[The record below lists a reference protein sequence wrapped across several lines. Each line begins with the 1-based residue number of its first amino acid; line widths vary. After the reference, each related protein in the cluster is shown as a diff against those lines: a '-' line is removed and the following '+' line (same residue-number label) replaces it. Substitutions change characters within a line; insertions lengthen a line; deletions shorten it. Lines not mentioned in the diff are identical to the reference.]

1 MAQNSSTGTRTL
13 FLVLGKILLG
23 PVKKTILYAP
33 GKNEEAYIMDAKV
46 IGNLGRYM
54 NHSCRPNV
62 FVQNVFIESHD
73 LRFVSSSELLV
84 IFSFCT
90 SRFPTIAFFTFK
102 FVPAGSELCWNYNYE
117 VKLFCSK
124 IPS

>member
-1 MAQNSSTGTRTL
+1 
-13 FLVLGKILLG
+13 
-23 PVKKTILYAP
+23 
-33 GKNEEAYIMDAKV
+33 MDAKV

-73 LRFVSSSELLV
+73 LRFESSSELLSKCSSRN
-84 IFSFCT
+84 F
-90 SRFPTIAFFTFK
+90 RFPTIAFFTFK

-117 VKLFCSK
+117 VIIMSSYSVERRKK
-124 IPS
+124 ITTY

>member
-1 MAQNSSTGTRTL
+1 MKWNKFIHYIQSISDKYQVWLKTVLLGL
-13 FLVLGKILLG
+13 GLYFLYFLLG

-62 FVQNVFIESHD
+62 FVQNVF
-73 LRFVSSSELLV
+73 VSIISEW
-84 IFSFCT
+84 I
-90 SRFPTIAFFTFK
+90 
-102 FVPAGSELCWNYNYE
+102 
-117 VKLFCSK
+117 
-124 IPS
+124 